1 MAFSSGDVSAMI
13 ATAPSG
19 AFNKAKA
26 DQIRDWVDFVLNVE
40 PNAAEKHDLF
50 YYVSVARLLAETIG
64 STSLSDFEDPHMREM
79 IKAAIV
85 VNDLPY
91 AAEQGPAWK
100 AWKVSPAQVVF
111 ALKVQTKCAQA
122 APPARSA
129 PEAGA
134 GSSDV
139 AGMAEAVKQLAELQ
153 TQALQ
158 KGKPKGLSFKLQ
170 DRIVEEILA
179 KFEAGAKIANDK
191 GRAWIGSAEG
201 EDLRDHHRPAW
212 SRTPLVDAVVG
223 DGSYEG
229 RVRQSAAAKR
239 GSAWIDKMDYVSFAT
254 FMGHLHEWGF
264 KVILAKAWSMA
275 DFFSCVHIMIR
286 IAEENGG
293 VRTAFQYD
301 VLQRRAMAKA
311 LERGETDLS
320 RYLTRIDVD
329 LLRTAKDKVDK
340 RFAELARAS
349 GAPKGQSK
357 GQPKGASKSYGDG
370 GSHASSSASS
380 GGKGGKSAKGDDRRV
395 RSPPAR
401 HKGSAGGG
409 QQRRSRSPRAGWQ
422 QSGQWD
428 KQSWSK

>member
-1 MAFSSGDVSAMI
+1 MV

-19 AFNKAKA
+19 AFNKASA
-26 DQIRDWVDFVLNVE
+26 DQIHDWVDFALNDE
-40 PNAAEKHDLF
+40 PNAAEKHDLL

-64 STSLSDFEDPHMREM
+64 STSLSDFEGPHVREM

-85 VNDLPY
+85 VNDLPC
-91 AAEQGPAWK
+91 AAEQDPAWK

-111 ALKVQTKCAQA
+111 ALKVQTKRAQA

-170 DRIVEEILA
+170 DKIVEEILA

-212 SRTPLVDAVVG
+212 SRTPLVDAGAG
-223 DGSYEG
+223 DGSHED
-229 RVRQSAAAKR
+229 RARQSAAAKR
-239 GSAWIDKMDYVSFAT
+239 GSAWIDKIDYVSFAT

-264 KVILAKAWSMA
+264 KVILTKARSMA
-275 DFFSCVHIMIR
+275 DFFSYVHSMIR

-293 VRTAFQYD
+293 VRAAFQYD
-301 VLQRRAMAKA
+301 VLQRRAMAEA
-311 LERGETDLS
+311 LERDETDLS

-329 LLRTAKDKVDK
+329 LLRTAKDKLEK

-357 GQPKGASKSYGDG
+357 GQPKGASRSYGDG

-380 GGKGGKSAKGDDRRV
+380 GGKGGKSAEGDGRRV

-401 HKGSAGGG
+401 RKGSAGGG
-409 QQRRSRSPRAGWQ
+409 QQHRSRSPRAGWQ

-428 KQSWSK
+428 TQSWSK

>member
-19 AFNKAKA
+19 AFNKANA
-26 DQIRDWVDFVLNVE
+26 DQIRDWVDFVLNIE

-64 STSLSDFEDPHMREM
+64 STSLSDFEGPHMREK

-85 VNDLPY
+85 VNDLPC
-91 AAEQGPAWK
+91 AAEQDPAWK

-134 GSSDV
+134 GSDV
-139 AGMAEAVKQLAELQ
+139 AGMAEAVKQLAELR

-170 DRIVEEILA
+170 DRIVEVGLQNFDKDTLPSEEILA
-179 KFEAGAKIANDK
+179 KAGLGSALQKAKI
-191 GRAWIGSAEG
+191 SAIINAQH
-201 EDLRDHHRPAW
+201 ED
-212 SRTPLVDAVVG
+212 
-223 DGSYEG
+223 

-239 GSAWIDKMDYVSFAT
+239 GSAWIDKIDYVSFAT

-264 KVILAKAWSMA
+264 KVILTKACSMA
-275 DFFSCVHIMIR
+275 DFFSYVHIMIR

-301 VLQRRAMAKA
+301 ALQRRAMAKA
-311 LERGETDLS
+311 LERNETDLS

-401 HKGSAGGG
+401 HKGSADGG
-409 QQRRSRSPRAGWQ
+409 QQHRSRSPRAGWQ
-422 QSGQWD
+422 QSGQCD

>member
-1 MAFSSGDVSAMI
+1 
-13 ATAPSG
+13 
-19 AFNKAKA
+19 
-26 DQIRDWVDFVLNVE
+26 
-40 PNAAEKHDLF
+40 
-50 YYVSVARLLAETIG
+50 
-64 STSLSDFEDPHMREM
+64 M

-91 AAEQGPAWK
+91 AAEQDPAWK

-158 KGKPKGLSFKLQ
+158 KGKPKGLGFKLQ
-170 DRIVEEILA
+170 DRIVEVGLQNFDKDTLPSEEILA

-223 DGSYEG
+223 DGSHED

-239 GSAWIDKMDYVSFAT
+239 GSAWIDKIDYVSFAT

-264 KVILAKAWSMA
+264 KVILTKACTMA
-275 DFFSCVHIMIR
+275 DFFSYVHIMIC

-311 LERGETDLS
+311 PERDETDLS

-349 GAPKGQSK
+349 GASKGQSK

-380 GGKGGKSAKGDDRRV
+380 CGKGGKSAKGDNRRV
-395 RSPPAR
+395 RSPRAR

-409 QQRRSRSPRAGWQ
+409 QQHRSRSPRGGWQ

>member
-1 MAFSSGDVSAMI
+1 MI

-19 AFNKAKA
+19 AFNKANA

-91 AAEQGPAWK
+91 AAEQDPAWK

-170 DRIVEEILA
+170 DRIVEVGLQNFDKGTLPSEEILA

-191 GRAWIGSAEG
+191 GR
-201 EDLRDHHRPAW
+201 D
-212 SRTPLVDAVVG
+212 
-223 DGSYEG
+223 

-239 GSAWIDKMDYVSFAT
+239 GSAWIDKIDYVSFAT

-264 KVILAKAWSMA
+264 KVILAKACSMA
-275 DFFSCVHIMIR
+275 DFFSYVHIMIR

-293 VRTAFQYD
+293 V
-301 VLQRRAMAKA
+301 
-311 LERGETDLS
+311 

-380 GGKGGKSAKGDDRRV
+380 GGKGGKSAKGDSRRV

-409 QQRRSRSPRAGWQ
+409 QQHRSRSPRAGWQ